1 MEERLITLVS
11 KNKLATGILLVLIS
25 MIAWAMVSLLP
36 IILTVAF
43 IAGILLI
50 SYGITKY
57 TGFYNI
63 ISWVFIAV
71 IWIFAIIV
79 LTSTNM
85 FKVSVGTATVASVSA
100 GSCMLFLFIG
110 LLVTIAYILYTD
122 KP

>member
-1 MEERLITLVS
+1 MEERLITLIS
-11 KNKLATGILLVLIS
+11 KNKLATGVLLVLGS

-43 IAGILLI
+43 IAGLLLI

-79 LTSTNM
+79 LTSTDM

-100 GSCMLFLFIG
+100 GSYLLFLFIG

>member
-85 FKVSVGTATVASVSA
+85 FKVSIGSVAVASVSA
-100 GSCMLFLFIG
+100 GSYLLFLFIG
-110 LLVTIAYILYTD
+110 LLATIAYILYTD

>member
-1 MEERLITLVS
+1 MEERLMTLIS
-11 KNKLATGILLVLIS
+11 KNKLATGVLLVLGS

-43 IAGILLI
+43 IAGLLLI

-79 LTSTNM
+79 LTSTDM

-100 GSCMLFLFIG
+100 GSYLLFLFIG

>member
-57 TGFYNI
+57 IGFYNI

-85 FKVSVGTATVASVSA
+85 FKVSIGSVAVASVSA
-100 GSCMLFLFIG
+100 GSYLLFLFIG
-110 LLVTIAYILYTD
+110 LLATIAYILYTD

>member
-1 MEERLITLVS
+1 MEERLMTLIS
-11 KNKLATGILLVLIS
+11 KNKLATGVLLVLGS

-43 IAGILLI
+43 IAGLLLI

-63 ISWVFIAV
+63 MAWVFIVV
-71 IWIFAIIV
+71 IWISAIIV
-79 LTSTNM
+79 LTSTDM

-100 GSCMLFLFIG
+100 GSYLLFLFIG